1 MSRYSYSL
9 TALLCFAALA
19 ACACGCTDGGADNP
33 DAVSGT
39 GTVVY
44 NNLEGGFYGIVT
56 DEGTHYLPLN
66 LPDVFAEDNLVI
78 TFTGIVRVTTYAGMT
93 LIFEFIFFLAA
104 GLGVL
109 NTMLMATYERIPE
122 FGLIKAI
129 GASPGRV
136 VADVLSEA
144 LVLGV
149 AASLIGGPTGTL
161 IAWYLARHPLDLSG
175 FAEGFN
181 TSGVALSTDWGA
193 VVTLPG
199 TLVPVVF
206 LWLVVLLAA
215 LYPAV
220 KAARLDPV
228 EALAHV

>member
-78 TFTGIVRVTTYAGMT
+78 TFMGIVR
-93 LIFEFIFFLAA
+93 
-104 GLGVL
+104 
-109 NTMLMATYERIPE
+109 
-122 FGLIKAI
+122 
-129 GASPGRV
+129 
-136 VADVLSEA
+136 ADVATIQQWGTPLELTEISSKDMTE
-144 LVLGV
+144 VL
-149 AASLIGGPTGTL
+149 
-161 IAWYLARHPLDLSG
+161 PLFD
-175 FAEGFN
+175 
-181 TSGVALSTDWGA
+181 
-193 VVTLPG
+193 
-199 TLVPVVF
+199 
-206 LWLVVLLAA
+206 
-215 LYPAV
+215 
-220 KAARLDPV
+220 
-228 EALAHV
+228 